1 MPVKVMLLDNYVQ
14 LNYLRSN
21 DMLKVYDKD

>member
-1 MPVKVMLLDNYVQ
+1 MPVKVMLLDNYVH
-14 LNYLRSN
+14 LDYLRSN

>member
-14 LNYLRSN
+14 LDYLRSN
-21 DMLKVYDKD
+21 DTLKVYDKD

>member
-14 LNYLRSN
+14 LDYLRSN

>member
-14 LNYLRSN
+14 LDYLRSN
-21 DMLKVYDKD
+21 DMLRVYDKD

>member
-1 MPVKVMLLDNYVQ
+1 MPVKVMLLDNHVQ
-14 LNYLRSN
+14 LDYLRSN